1 MKFVAFGDILQI
13 TQGIIV
19 HGCNAQGVMGS
30 GIALQIKQKYPF
42 AYTSYLD
49 HCKNIISPAAR
60 LGTVDFAQVTDELII
75 ANAITQLNYGRDGKR
90 YVNYQT
96 VQTTMH
102 QVAQL
107 ADTLGVSV
115 HYPMI
120 GAGLGGGDWGLIS
133 DIIDSAF
140 ALYPDVH
147 HTLWIYEP

>member
-13 TQGIIV
+13 EQGIIV

-42 AYTSYLD
+42 AYHSYLD

-60 LGTVDFAQVTDELII
+60 LGTIDFAQVSGKLTI

-90 YVNYQT
+90 YVDYSA
-96 VQTTMH
+96 VQATMH

-107 ADTLGVSV
+107 ADKLGTSV
-115 HYPMI
+115 HYPQI

-140 ALYPDVH
+140 EFYPDVH
-147 HTLWIYEP
+147 RTLWIYEP